1 MRLID
6 GDALSEALYHAAF
19 EIDGNSMWDSGCWVR
34 YKVIEQLIHEQ
45 PIAPSTIYGYNIG
58 HLELI
63 ARILQ
68 KEGLSPERVEE
79 ALTDISRIIA
89 VVRDEYE
96 QSLRKALEH
105 VYDTN
110 I

>member
-6 GDALSEALYHAAF
+6 ADVLMEALYHRFF
-19 EIDGNSMWDSGCWVR
+19 EQFGDTKWNDGCWIR
-34 YKVIEQLIHEQ
+34 YEAVQEVIKEQ
-45 PIAPSTIYGYNIG
+45 PPTPPTIYGYNIG

-63 ARILQ
+63 ARILR
-68 KEGLSPERVEE
+68 KEGLSPESVEE
-79 ALTDISRIIA
+79 ALTDISRIITII
-89 VVRDEYE
+89 REEYE
-96 QSLRKALEH
+96 ESLRKAFEH